1 MAHHLSGVQVSS
13 EISECIENCSDCHD
27 VCMETIAH
35 CLQLGGEHAAAEHI
49 RTLLDCAQA
58 CDASRD
64 FMLRGSELHAAMCGL
79 CADACERCAE
89 SCEQLAGN
97 DDVMRNCAEVC
108 RRCAE
113 SCRRMSGAT
122 HSAVGGR

>member
-1 MAHHLSGVQVSS
+1 MSHHLQAMD
-13 EISECIENCSDCHD
+13 ISAEMHECIDRCSDCHD
-27 VCMETIAH
+27 VCVATVAH
-35 CLQLGGEHAAAEHI
+35 CLEQGGEHAAPEHI

-64 FMLRGSELHAAMCGL
+64 FMLRQSPQHHDVCGI

-89 SCEQLAGN
+89 SCEQLEG
-97 DDVMRNCAEVC
+97 DQMKQCAEEC

-113 SCRRMSGAT
+113 SCRSMAGAT
-122 HSAVGGR
+122 Q